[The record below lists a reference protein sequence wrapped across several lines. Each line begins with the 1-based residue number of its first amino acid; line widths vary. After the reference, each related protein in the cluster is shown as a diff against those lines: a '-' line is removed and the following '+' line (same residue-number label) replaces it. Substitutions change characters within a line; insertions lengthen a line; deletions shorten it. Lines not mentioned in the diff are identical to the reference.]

1 MMKILIAAA
10 IAAFAILAADVATV
24 EEIVAK
30 VNGDII
36 TRGEIDRTRRQIEQ
50 DLRARAGKNLVAA
63 QVAQALA
70 ERSQHILRDR
80 IDNLLLVNRGK
91 ELNINVD
98 GEVTKY
104 VADLMRQT
112 KEVDPEKFA
121 AMVREQTG
129 MSFEDWKSETRN
141 QLITQRVVRQE
152 ATKTMSVKKEEA
164 MKFYEENKAAFMR
177 EEQIFLREI
186 LLVTEGKKDAEK
198 AAIAKKAAD
207 LVARGRKGERFAD
220 LARDNSDAE
229 SAQAM
234 GDIGGV
240 KKGMMDSK
248 IESLVWD
255 QPKGYVTDPIPV
267 ARGLLILKVEEKFKA
282 GQAAFEEVEGEIT
295 NRLYE
300 QKMGPVMREYL
311 TKLRQD
317 AFLEIREGWIDTA
330 AAPGKSTKWTDP
342 AQLKP
347 ETITK
352 AELEAQ
358 PRRKKLLWMVP
369 IPGTKTAPKAASASP
384 SASATATAAKE
395 GESKSRTVKH

>member
-1 MMKILIAAA
+1 MKILIAACL
-10 IAAFAILAADVATV
+10 AALAILAADVATV

-36 TRGEIDRTRRQIEQ
+36 TRGEIERTRRQIEQ

-63 QVAQALA
+63 QVTQAIT

-104 VADLMRQT
+104 IADLMRQT

-198 AAIAKKAAD
+198 AAITKKAAD
-207 LVARGRKGERFAD
+207 LVARARKGERFAE
-220 LARDNSDAE
+220 LARDNSEAE

-234 GDIGGV
+234 GDIGGI
-240 KKGMMDSK
+240 KKGMMDAK
-248 IESLVWD
+248 IESLVWE

-369 IPGTKTAPKAASASP
+369 IPGTKTAPKTAAATP
-384 SASATATAAKE
+384 SASSTATAAKE

>member
-1 MMKILIAAA
+1 MKLLTGALCIVASVT
-10 IAAFAILAADVATV
+10 AADVATV

-50 DLRARAGKNLVAA
+50 DLRARTGKNLVQA
-63 QVAQALA
+63 QVKQALD

-80 IDNLLLVNRGK
+80 IDSLLLINRGK

-112 KEVDPEKFA
+112 REVDPEKFA
-121 AMVREQTG
+121 VMVREQTG
-129 MSFEDWKSETRN
+129 MSFEDWKSDLRN
-141 QLITQRVVRQE
+141 QYISQRVVRQE
-152 ATKTMSVKKEEA
+152 ATKSMNVKKEDA
-164 MKFYEENKAAFMR
+164 LKFYDDNKAAFMR

-198 AAIAKKAAD
+198 AAITKKAAD
-207 LVARGRKGERFAD
+207 LVARARKGERFGD
-220 LARDNSDAE
+220 LARDNSEAE
-229 SAQAM
+229 SAQQF
-234 GDIGGV
+234 GDIGST
-240 KKGMMDSK
+240 KRGMMDPK
-248 IESLVWD
+248 LEALVWE
-255 QPKGYVTDPIPV
+255 QPKGYVTDPVPV

-317 AFLEIREGWIDTA
+317 AFLEIREGWVDTA

-352 AELEAQ
+352 AELASQ
-358 PRRKKLLWMVP
+358 PRHKKLLWIP
-369 IPGTKTAPKAASASP
+369 IPGTKSAPKAAANGG
-384 SASATATAAKE
+384 AVAGKE
-395 GESKSRTVKH
+395 GESKSRTAKH